1 MGVSNSNNKKNN
13 KDITEINII
22 YNIKDQKY
30 IRLFGDTFVKKYKN
44 FCKMI
49 INNKKYKIETG
60 YNVKNYKKIN

>member
-44 FCKMI
+44 ICKMI